1 MTEYR
6 HLGWAEKEAARD
18 YIKRSQRGGETAS
31 LIGVVL
37 VTAFFYA
44 HQAWS
49 TAFFTASFGS
59 TGAFFLYG
67 SILLAIIG
75 PVTRAITGRRNLARL
90 PESVASVF
98 WIIASLWL
106 LIVFP
111 FDFAHFS
118 DVVPEFL
125 RFTVNWITNDIARV
139 LIVIGTAGGMAFV
152 GVNAVL
158 YSKVKTLLRSQDA

>member
-6 HLGWAEKEAARD
+6 HLGWAENEAARD
-18 YIKRSQRGGETAS
+18 YIKKSQRGGGTAS

-49 TAFFTASFGS
+49 TGFFTASFGS
-59 TGAFFLYG
+59 TEAFFLYG
-67 SILLAIIG
+67 SILLGIIG
-75 PVTRAITGRRNLARL
+75 PVARAITGRRNLARL

-111 FDFAHFS
+111 FDFTHFS
-118 DVVPEFL
+118 DVVPDFL
-125 RFTVNWITNDIARV
+125 RFIISWITNDIARV
-139 LIVIGTAGGMAFV
+139 LIALGTAGGVVFV

-158 YSKVKTLLRSQDA
+158 YRKVKTLLQS